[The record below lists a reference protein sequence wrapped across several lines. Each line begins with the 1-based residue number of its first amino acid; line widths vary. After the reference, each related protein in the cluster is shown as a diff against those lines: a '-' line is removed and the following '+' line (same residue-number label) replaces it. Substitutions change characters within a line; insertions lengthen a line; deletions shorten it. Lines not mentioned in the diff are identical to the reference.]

1 MAADGRRILLSAIAA
16 WALVTAA
23 LVPAPARAQAD
34 DVYTVRQVPVDA
46 TAQTA
51 AQARAKALIDGQ
63 RRALQRVFDRVALG
77 DDAARLP
84 KPNDRGV
91 ESLVQ
96 AIEVDRERTS
106 KVRYLAE
113 LTVRFKP
120 DALRELLRQSNVR
133 FAETRGKPML
143 VLPVYQ
149 DATGLLLW
157 DDANPW
163 RQAWNA
169 VPTGDGLVPVI
180 VPIGD
185 LTDAEAIDAKAA
197 IEGDTEKLGI
207 IAARYRAGEVIVAT
221 ARLVEDLDAKTQSIE
236 IATVRH
242 GSASDTVTPGAP
254 AAGPQAP
261 PMPLDTPAAIEQ
273 RLAAAARTLAKQIE
287 DDWKR
292 ANLMSFD
299 GEQQQLALSLPLQG
313 IADLVEARRRL
324 SELPSIQ
331 RVEVSALTPR
341 VARLTLT
348 FSGGTPQLQAALAEK
363 NMALIPQPPDWLLTV
378 ASPTAP
384 APGEAQKAAAPPAPP
399 GAQSPQQAAPQQAA
413 PQQAPPQQ
421 APRQPAQPPQ

>member
-1 MAADGRRILLSAIAA
+1 MAADGRRILLAAIAA
-16 WALVTAA
+16 GAFALGAV
-23 LVPAPARAQAD
+23 APASRAAEDD
-34 DVYTVRQVPVDA
+34 DVFTVRQVAVDA
-46 TAQTA
+46 TAQNA

-63 RRALQRVFDRVALG
+63 RKALQRVFDRIALAE
-77 DDAARLP
+77 DSARLP

-120 DALRELLRQSNVR
+120 DALRELLRQSKVR

-149 DATGLLLW
+149 DATAMLLW

-169 VPTGDGLVPVI
+169 LPAGDGLVPVI

-197 IEGDTEKLGI
+197 VEGDTEKLGI
-207 IAARYRAGEVIVAT
+207 VAARYRASEVIVAT
-221 ARLVEDLDAKTQSIE
+221 ARLVEDLDSKTQSIE

-242 GSASDTVTPGAP
+242 GSAADTVTPGP
-254 AAGPQAP
+254 AAAVPQTP
-261 PMPLDTPAAIEQ
+261 PMPLDTPAAIER
-273 RLAAAARTLAKQIE
+273 RLSAAARNLARRIE
-287 DDWKR
+287 EDWKR
-292 ANLMSFD
+292 ANLVSFD
-299 GEQQQLALSLPLQG
+299 GEQQQLALSLPLEG
-313 IADLVEARRRL
+313 IGDLVEARRRL
-324 SELPSIQ
+324 ADLPAVQ
-331 RVEVSALTPR
+331 RVEVTAITPR
-341 VARLTLT
+341 VARLQLT

-363 NMALIPQPPDWLLTV
+363 DMTLIPQPPDWLLTV
-378 ASPTAP
+378 AGPKGP
-384 APGEAQKAAAPPAPP
+384 AAPPGQP
-399 GAQSPQQAAPQQAA
+399 GARPDSPPPPAPQSPPQPQAPQ
-413 PQQAPPQQ
+413 
-421 APRQPAQPPQ
+421 

>member
-1 MAADGRRILLSAIAA
+1 MAADGRRMLLSAIAA
-16 WALVTAA
+16 GVAA
-23 LVPAPARAQAD
+23 LGALGSAPARAQAD

-46 TAQTA
+46 TAQNA

-63 RRALQRVFDRVALG
+63 RKALQRVFDRVALG

-149 DATGLLLW
+149 DASGALLW

-163 RQAWNA
+163 RRAWNA
-169 VPTGDGLVPVI
+169 VPTGDGLIAVI

-197 IEGDTEKLGI
+197 LEGDTEKLGI
-207 IAARYRAGEVIVAT
+207 IAARYRAGEVIVAA

-236 IATVRH
+236 ISTVRH
-242 GSASDTVTPGAP
+242 GSASDTVTPGPP
-254 AAGPQAP
+254 AAGPPAP
-261 PMPLDTPAAIEQ
+261 PLPLDTPAAIEQ
-273 RLAAAARTLAKQIE
+273 RLAAAARNLAKRIE

-324 SELPSIQ
+324 GELPGIQ
-331 RVEVSALTPR
+331 RVEVTALTPR
-341 VARLTLT
+341 VARLLLT
-348 FSGGTPQLQAALAEK
+348 FSGSAPQLQAALAEK
-363 NMALIPQPPDWLLTV
+363 DMALIPQPPDWLLTV
-378 ASPTAP
+378 GGAKGPAPPP

-399 GAQSPQQAAPQQAA
+399 GAQVPPPPSPQPPLPQ
-413 PQQAPPQQ
+413 
-421 APRQPAQPPQ
+421 QPPQPQ